1 MRYNGGKSRI
11 LLLSPL
17 LCDLLALLSFR
28 LILLINTNLEF
39 YRLFNGGLFVIMI
52 L

>member
-1 MRYNGGKSRI
+1 MSFINPVI
-11 LLLSPL
+11 LSVN
-17 LCDLLALLSFR
+17 
-28 LILLINTNLEF
+28 IINNTNLEF